1 VDRDFIL
8 PFILIGVVIPILFSP
23 MMIEGLE
30 QSYYEVEVEFQ
41 YQKNPT
47 ELKPP
52 TLIELPTNHHSFTN
66 YISSIT
72 GEEVEQQ
79 ELLDSPDIPPD
90 ILHDLITEEL
100 ASDENFKVRDN

>member
-1 VDRDFIL
+1 VKSDFIL

-30 QSYYEVEVEFQ
+30 QSYYQVEVEFQ

-47 ELKPP
+47 ELKPLI
-52 TLIELPTNHHSFTN
+52 LIELPTNHHSFTN

-79 ELLDSPDIPPD
+79 EILDSPDIPPD
-90 ILHDLITEEL
+90 IFDDQRDPES